1 MKLIQ
6 KMTTCLLLIMAFS
19 LAGCA
24 KPPTEEMNNAVEA
37 VTRAENDGNAVTYAA
52 DSLARARDSLGRMH
66 TEAAAKRY
74 DAAKSY
80 AAEAVAIAERAIIEG
95 QQGAARARDEAT
107 ALVVELKPLV
117 AETEQG
123 IVAAE
128 KAHLPLDFE
137 TITNTFDMAR
147 RNTDQ
152 ADFALSNNRYQDS
165 LKLGRSARSDL
176 NGINQQL
183 SNAVISVSKKK

>member
-19 LAGCA
+19 LVGCA

-80 AAEAVAIAERAIIEG
+80 AAEAIAIAERAITEG
-95 QQGAARARDEAT
+95 QQGAARVKDEAA
-107 ALVVELKPLV
+107 ALINELKPLV
-117 AETEQG
+117 VETGQG
-123 IVAAE
+123 IAAAE
-128 KAHLPLDFE
+128 KAKLPLDFKS
-137 TITNTFDMAR
+137 INNTFDTAR
-147 RNTDQ
+147 RNVDI
-152 ADFALSNNRYQDS
+152 ADSALSANQYQDA